1 MSTLLLPLCPSTS
14 PHLCRT
20 IAAISIA
27 IAVAIHSITS
37 TCKADCCREQSL
49 ALSFVL
55 VAARCCHLA
64 FSVFL
69 ALSCYCPLII
79 ALPWLKAIASWIERE
94 GIHQV
99 FKAQRQRGRLLTT
112 TSLRQEQQQRVL
124 ATVAAN
130 YIFGWLVVWLVG
142 CCLSIRSE
150 REQSSYGI
158 DCILKPSFIWCHLV
172 LQVVDSLSWVERET
186 TLSPCL
192 LCVSGP
198 FLLLSVDNCTSSVW
212 RRLLR
217 E

>member
-1 MSTLLLPLCPSTS
+1 M
-14 PHLCRT
+14 
-20 IAAISIA
+20 
-27 IAVAIHSITS
+27 
-37 TCKADCCREQSL
+37 
-49 ALSFVL
+49 
-55 VAARCCHLA
+55 
-64 FSVFL
+64 
-69 ALSCYCPLII
+69 
-79 ALPWLKAIASWIERE
+79 
-94 GIHQV
+94 
-99 FKAQRQRGRLLTT
+99 LTT

-198 FLLLSVDNCTSSVW
+198 FLLLSVDNCTSLVEGDCFVNRA
-212 RRLLR
+212 RRSPPDFQSTEVERQVADSNVSAFLPSLG
-217 E
+217 